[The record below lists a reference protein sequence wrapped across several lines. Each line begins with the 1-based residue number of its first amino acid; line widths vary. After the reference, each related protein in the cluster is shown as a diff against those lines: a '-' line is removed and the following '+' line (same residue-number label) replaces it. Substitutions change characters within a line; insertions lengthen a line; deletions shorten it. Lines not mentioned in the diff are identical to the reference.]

1 MTSIG
6 SGSGIGSGPQLEV
19 NAVRPLSTTE
29 SRAVSATDTPPA
41 NVSGAPSV
49 ASAQG
54 AAVVASSALSAGQ
67 IPVDSDRVSAIKRAI
82 QTGNYP
88 IVPTK
93 IGDAMI
99 AAGLLLRGTK

>member
-1 MTSIG
+1 
-6 SGSGIGSGPQLEV
+6 LEV
-19 NAVRPLSTTE
+19 NAA
-29 SRAVSATDTPPA
+29 RALSATDSQTVSTTGTTPA
-41 NVSGAPSV
+41 NVGSAPSPT
-49 ASAQG
+49 SSQG

-67 IPVDSDRVSAIKRAI
+67 IPVDLDRVTTIKKAI

-99 AAGLLLRGTK
+99 AAGLLLRGAK

>member
-6 SGSGIGSGPQLEV
+6 SGAGIGSGPQLEA
-19 NAVRPLSTTE
+19 NAVRALSAADSQAVPTTG
-29 SRAVSATDTPPA
+29 TTPA
-41 NVSGAPSV
+41 NVASTPSA

-67 IPVDSDRVSAIKRAI
+67 IPVDADRVSAIKQAI